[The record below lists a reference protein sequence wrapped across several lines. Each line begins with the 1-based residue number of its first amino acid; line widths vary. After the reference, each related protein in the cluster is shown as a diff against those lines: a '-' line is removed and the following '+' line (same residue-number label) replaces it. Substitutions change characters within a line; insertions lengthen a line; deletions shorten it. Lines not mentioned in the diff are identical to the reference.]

1 MLIEVSEM
9 LYVTTCS
16 CWFTMH
22 LRLLK
27 SCNETYPNCIWAM
40 YFPEEHLSQ
49 ATETGTAWNTSWETL
64 SPQSAGG
71 QPLCLQGCHTIT
83 PTLRTP
89 TATLGCIRGI
99 REQHFS
105 IPREAMAF
113 QLSLNSP
120 QDEGE
125 HRASAATVTNC
136 WWRSLPATVKSHVT
150 SMRARWESI
159 PF

>member
-1 MLIEVSEM
+1 M

-22 LRLLK
+22 LRLAMKRPAMKRTL
-27 SCNETYPNCIWAM
+27 SAFEQCTFQRNTYPKPRKLQLHETHRGKHCLHRAQ
-40 YFPEEHLSQ
+40 EASLSAFRD
-49 ATETGTAWNTSWETL
+49 ATHH
-64 SPQSAGG
+64 P
-71 QPLCLQGCHTIT
+71 P
-83 PTLRTP
+83 LRTP

-120 QDEGE
+120 QDEGK

-136 WWRSLPATVKSHVT
+136 W
-150 SMRARWESI
+150 
-159 PF
+159 